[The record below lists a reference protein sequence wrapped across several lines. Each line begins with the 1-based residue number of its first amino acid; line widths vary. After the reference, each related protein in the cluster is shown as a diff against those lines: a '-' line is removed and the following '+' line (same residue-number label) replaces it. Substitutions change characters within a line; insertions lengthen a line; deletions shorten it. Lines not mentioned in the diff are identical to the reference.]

1 MSTSPMQDK
10 LTTTLFS
17 KTRGRVLALLYG
29 HVDEQFYF
37 RQIVRITG
45 LGVGALQ
52 RELKTLTEAGIIT
65 KSTHGSQVYY
75 QASSNCPVF
84 TELKNL
90 VQKTVGVGV
99 ALKTCLKSLADQIDL
114 AFIFGSLANSSETRQ
129 SDVDIMVIGDVPF
142 ADLVRVLHQAQDTLR
157 REINPIVYP
166 LEEFRRKLAAEQH
179 FLKNIMTNDKLFL
192 IGTED
197 ELARLAT

>member
-1 MSTSPMQDK
+1 MQDK

-17 KTRGRVLALLYG
+17 KTRGSVLALLYG

-65 KSTHGSQVYY
+65 KSAHGSQVYY

-90 VQKTVGVGV
+90 VQKTVGIGV
-99 ALKTCLKSLADQIDL
+99 VLKTCLESLADQIDL
-114 AFIFGSLANSSETRQ
+114 AFIFGSLANSRETRQ
-129 SDVDIMVIGDVPF
+129 SDIDIMVIGEVPF
-142 ADLVRVLHQAQDTLR
+142 ADLVRVLHRAQDTLR
-157 REINPIVYP
+157 REINPLVFP
-166 LEEFRRKLAAEQH
+166 REEFQRKLVAEQH